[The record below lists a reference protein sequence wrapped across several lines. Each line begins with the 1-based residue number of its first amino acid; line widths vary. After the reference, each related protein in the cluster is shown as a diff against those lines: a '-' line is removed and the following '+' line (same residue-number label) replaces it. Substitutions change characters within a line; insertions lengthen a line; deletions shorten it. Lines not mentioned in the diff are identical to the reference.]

1 MITSPGNWNLYQIV
15 METQLNKVFPGL
27 MCDSLEFFNT
37 GKDLMYFNK
46 GRLRSF
52 KELPF
57 SYVQVIREKIK
68 ADPAIQSELMQM
80 HPDSEMKRIEQFA
93 ICNFSGLD
101 HEPDI
106 QNGILQ
112 EGEYWNCPMR
122 GSCIAEGILCK
133 PLTYNGQPINAVEI
147 TMIKLLVT
155 KMTNETIADTMLL
168 PLGTFH
174 MFKKHLYDKL
184 KISTK
189 QELTRIADRINII

>member
-1 MITSPGNWNLYQIV
+1 
-15 METQLNKVFPGL
+15 

-37 GKDLMYFNK
+37 GSELKYFNQ

-52 KELPF
+52 KDLPY
-57 SYVQVIREKIK
+57 SYIQIIRENIES
-68 ADPAIQSELMQM
+68 DPALNTELMRM

-112 EGEYWNCPMR
+112 QGEYWDCPLRGNCI
-122 GSCIAEGILCK
+122 SEGILCK
-133 PLTYNGQPINAVEI
+133 PLTYKDHTINAVEI
-147 TMIKLLVT
+147 SMIKLLIT
-155 KMTNETIADTMLL
+155 DMTNDIIASTMLL

-174 MFKKHLYDKL
+174 LFKKELYKKL
-184 KISTK
+184 CISTK
-189 QELTRIADRINII
+189 QELTIIAIRLNII